1 MKKAVSS
8 LGLILALSPV
18 AQAMA
23 DANFYLG
30 ARVGAATMEGG
41 CDGYVACD
49 NEDVTGGLI
58 AGYNFGSVFF
68 LKGLSIE
75 GTYDHLGE
83 FDFSQE
89 YQIGVYRSKVTA
101 YTLAPKFDFGLT
113 DTTSLFGKVGAAWWD
128 TSYDTNG
135 TSLLAGVGIDHRA
148 TDLLNLRLEYQYIPE
163 ITGATAQLTQTGT
176 VSASNNHAVYAGM
189 TFHFGRA
196 PLYAAVEP
204 TPSLEEEPFVEETV
218 YEEIEPAVEIQT
230 IPADK
235 TVVEFAFESSVLEH
249 DEQGQL
255 AAMLERLQTYEASTA
270 TIVGFT
276 DSTGPEEFNV
286 GLSQDRARTVAEFF
300 IQNGIAVERLSV
312 EAQGDNA
319 PIASNATLDGRKQ
332 NRRVEVTSNGFEYQ
346 G

>member
-41 CDGYVACD
+41 CDGIVACD
-49 NEDVTGGLI
+49 NEDVTGGVI
-58 AGYNFGSVFF
+58 AGYNFGNVFF

-83 FDFSQE
+83 FDFSQAK
-89 YQIGVYRSKVTA
+89 QDGVYRSKISA
-101 YTLAPKFDFGLT
+101 YSLAPKFDFGLT
-113 DTTSLFGKVGAAWWD
+113 DTTSLFGKVGATWWD
-128 TSYDTNG
+128 TSYNTSG

-148 TDLLNLRLEYQYIPE
+148 TDMLNLRLEYQYIPE
-163 ITGATAQLTQTGT
+163 ITGATPELDSKGT
-176 VSASNNHAVYAGM
+176 ISTSNNHAVYAGM

-204 TPSLEEEPFVEETV
+204 APMPVEPVVEETV

-230 IPADK
+230 IPADQ
-235 TVVEFAFESSVLEH
+235 TVVEFAFESSVLAH
-249 DEQGQL
+249 AEQAQL
-255 AAMLERLQTYEASTA
+255 AAMLERLQSYEAATA
-270 TIVGFT
+270 TIVGYT
-276 DSTGPEEFNV
+276 DSTGPEEFNI
-286 GLSQDRARTVAEFF
+286 GLSQDRARSVAEFF
-300 IQNGIAVERLSV
+300 IQNGIAVERLNV
-312 EAQGDNA
+312 EAQGDNS
-319 PIASNATLDGRKQ
+319 PIATNATLEGRKQ
-332 NRRVEVTSNGFEYQ
+332 NRRVEVTSNEFEFQ